1 MRKLSAIISRELF
14 SILRNGW
21 AMLALGGVLLIVG
34 AAFCIAWSIQANT
47 MGFMNRAIISRSIFY
62 ALSFALFAMM
72 TLISPVI
79 TANAVSREREA
90 NTLDLLL
97 CTGIPR
103 LTILLAKWIAAVS
116 FQLMLIIL
124 LMPLFALAFQLGGIA
139 LDEYILCGALIM
151 QAVIVYG
158 MVGLAV
164 SCHFRRSATAT
175 MVAIIFVAFLC
186 IAWPALLGIIGVIF
200 RMSWLDADPSRGFMV
215 VSPFSAAYTI
225 INSLSSGTQ
234 LTFLGTLASI
244 QGHLKFQLALFLL
257 SILLA
262 WRGLNHMRTPRSATA
277 LAIIDDP
284 EVLHQRTRNFPYYL
298 IDPLKRAQEI
308 ADDQN
313 PILIKE
319 KRTGA
324 LSKISTMIRI
334 TYLGAFA
341 SVFIGLGLSTNNIGD
356 SFNSLA
362 RINLWFVMVFAP
374 ILAATSISKEREE
387 GTLDL
392 LLITLVPPHRIVFA
406 KFLASLRFLLFLLL
420 GVSTIPIMLFFMLA
434 FMSTGNAVGVNLRG
448 ASFGFLQFVS
458 LTLVYCA
465 SFAAVGVFI
474 SARFSRSITSIL
486 ITYAAL
492 ILIVAAPYSL
502 DTANEIIGAFRET
515 QFMPEFLI
523 IIAEF
528 ILQIPLQLLDFL
540 ISPLSHQYWL
550 SREWYYNSIS
560 SFQRYSYNP
569 HIHDAYDSLR
579 SAGVAIFAN
588 ASFIVLL
595 LFAAS
600 RRLGKI
606 AK

>member
-21 AMLALGGVLLIVG
+21 AMLALCGVLLIVG
-34 AAFCIAWSIQANT
+34 GAFCIAWSVQANS

-72 TLISPVI
+72 ALISPVI

-200 RMSWLDADPSRGFMV
+200 RMSWLDDDPTGGLMV
-215 VSPFSAAYTI
+215 VSPISAAYTMI
-225 INSLSSGTQ
+225 TSLSSGTQ
-234 LTFLGTLASI
+234 LSLLGTLASI

-257 SILLA
+257 SILVA

-277 LAIIDDP
+277 QSIIDDP
-284 EVLHQRTRNFPYYL
+284 AVLRQRTRKFPYYL

-341 SVFIGLGLSTNNIGD
+341 SVFIGLGLSTNNIGE
-356 SFNSLA
+356 SFNKLA
-362 RINLWFVMVFAP
+362 IINLWFVMVFAP

-406 KFLASLRFLLFLLL
+406 KFLASLRFLVFLLL
-420 GVSTIPIMLFFMLA
+420 GVSAIPIMLFFMLA

-448 ASFGFLQFVS
+448 ATFGFLQYVS

-474 SARFSRSITSIL
+474 SSRSSRSITSIL
-486 ITYAAL
+486 STYAVL
-492 ILIVAAPYSL
+492 FLLFAAPYTL
-502 DTANEIIGAFRET
+502 DMANDLVRYFRDT
-515 QFMPEFLI
+515 QILPEPLI
-523 IIAEF
+523 MLGEF
-528 ILQIPLQLLDFL
+528 ILHVPLQLIDFFL
-540 ISPLSHQYWL
+540 SPLSHSYWL
-550 SREWYYNSIS
+550 ERGWYRSRISINPYGLHSQFVYGDGAILS
-560 SFQRYSYNP
+560 SG
-569 HIHDAYDSLR
+569 IAYL
-579 SAGVAIFAN
+579 AN
-588 ASFIVLL
+588 LSFIAMLL
-595 LFAAS
+595 LAAS
-600 RRLGKI
+600 RRLGRI